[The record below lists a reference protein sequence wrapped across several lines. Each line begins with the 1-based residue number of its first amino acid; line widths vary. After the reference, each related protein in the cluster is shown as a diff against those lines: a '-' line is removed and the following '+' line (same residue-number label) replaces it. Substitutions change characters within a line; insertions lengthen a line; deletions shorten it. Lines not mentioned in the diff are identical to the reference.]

1 MIQNFESIS
10 IYTKNPTEL
19 VKFYNEKL
27 GLPIQFEGF
36 GNYDGAKIGFS
47 RTEPGIVIWDEIK
60 WGRLSSGSVNFV
72 FSCDSLDKTY
82 EELKSRGVVLE
93 PPIVMEWGGRE
104 LNLEDLEGNKITIL
118 EQRY

>member
-1 MIQNFESIS
+1 MLESFESTS

-36 GNYDGAKIGFS
+36 GGNDGAKIAFS
-47 RTEPGIVIWDEIK
+47 RTEPGIVIWDETK
-60 WGRLSSGSVNFV
+60 WGRLATGIVNFV
-72 FSCDSLDKTY
+72 FSCDNLDKTY
-82 EELKSRGVVLE
+82 EEFKSRGVELE

-104 LNLEDLEGNKITIL
+104 LNLVDLEGNKITIL
-118 EQRY
+118 EHRY